1 MKNSK
6 SFILS
11 LDNALICLDH
21 RFFYLKITKNK
32 KKKKLKVNTNL
43 QQQKLFSFKYMIN
56 LLVPI

>member
-21 RFFYLKITKNK
+21 RFFNMKITKNK
-32 KKKKLKVNTNL
+32 KKKFIYSVL
-43 QQQKLFSFKYMIN
+43 SI
-56 LLVPI
+56 